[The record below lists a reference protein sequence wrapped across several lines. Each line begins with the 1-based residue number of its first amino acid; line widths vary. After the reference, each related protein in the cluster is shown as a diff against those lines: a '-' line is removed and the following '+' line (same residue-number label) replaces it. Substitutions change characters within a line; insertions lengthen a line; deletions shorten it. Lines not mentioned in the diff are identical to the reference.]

1 MTRSRGQSPVF
12 HFRKKVFREGV
23 ATVGTCSILCVSV
36 EEEEEEREKRK
47 GEEEERV
54 GFSNRGR
61 AMGVENNRRVK
72 EKVSVCKYW
81 KKPLS

>member
-1 MTRSRGQSPVF
+1 M
-12 HFRKKVFREGV
+12 
-23 ATVGTCSILCVSV
+23 SV

-54 GFSNRGR
+54 GFGNRGR